1 MFLFSFKLA
10 TGAVYG
16 IVAEDEV
23 RALEYAELA
32 RLTVVRVVGKTKIEP
47 GVMWNMTNCGPAKV
61 ALTAP
66 ANQKR

>member
-16 IVAEDEV
+16 IVAEDEMQALDFADQARVTIV
-23 RALEYAELA
+23 RLIE
-32 RLTVVRVVGKTKIEP
+32 RVEIRP